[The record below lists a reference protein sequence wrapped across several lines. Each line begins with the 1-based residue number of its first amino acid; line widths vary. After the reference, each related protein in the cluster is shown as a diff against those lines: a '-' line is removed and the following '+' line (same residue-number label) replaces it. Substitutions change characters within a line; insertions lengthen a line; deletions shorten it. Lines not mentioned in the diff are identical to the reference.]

1 MKTLTDDKQRLL
13 RQNGL
18 MSETEIAFESDDLI
32 VIEDVSTRMRRTINA
47 FVARPLFEGT
57 NRTLLKG

>member
-18 MSETEIAFESDDLI
+18 MSETEIAFEADDLI
-32 VIEDVSTRMRRTINA
+32 IIEDISTRARRSITSFA
-47 FVARPLFEGT
+47 VSSLFEGV